1 MQFGAPHHETG
12 LLGQPRPP
20 RIILLDDDRTVLDIL
35 VEALSVTG
43 ATITP
48 VTTADAALDAMGEP
62 PVPSILVTD
71 IDLGPGPDGFAVA
84 EHARIRWPHIPIF
97 IISGHYVGDPSYEA
111 ALGATFFRK
120 PLRLTPFITAITAAL
135 PAEVANRRV

>member
-1 MQFGAPHHETG
+1 MQFGAPNRESG
-12 LLGQPRPP
+12 LLGHPRPP
-20 RIILLDDDRTVLDIL
+20 RIIVLDDDRLVLDIL
-35 VEALSVTG
+35 AEALAVTG
-43 ATITP
+43 AIITP

-84 EHARIRWPHIPIF
+84 EHARIRWPEMPIF

-111 ALGATFFRK
+111 ALRATFFRK
-120 PLRLTPFITAITAAL
+120 PLRLTPFVAAITAAL
-135 PAEVANRRV
+135 PTDATRAP